1 MKDEAMKQW
10 LEALED
16 FVDVIKYDN
25 EQDDIGRRA
34 CCDVLSYNPH
44 REDCKAIKSIA
55 SLRQAIAELESQEP
69 VAWRIKVETKLRDGS
84 VDVGY
89 QLRNEKMSA
98 YDEPLYNHPPQR
110 TEQNFCP
117 RCGKR
122 TNDIHT
128 CTPPK
133 HTEQEPVGFAGI
145 EMWIGNT
152 RIKKLMTQT
161 ELHFAIDPWAIVKFN
176 SDSCIDALKEK
187 NT

>member
-1 MKDEAMKQW
+1 MT
-10 LEALED
+10 
-16 FVDVIKYDN
+16 FTDN
-25 EQDDIGRRA
+25 EIVVMAKEA
-34 CCDVLSYNPH
+34 CKTDVGFTTFTISTKHLQVFA
-44 REDCKAIKSIA
+44 EMVAAK
-55 SLRQAIAELESQEP
+55 AIAELESQEP

-98 YDEPLYNHPPQR
+98 YDEPLYTHPLQR

-128 CTPPK
+128 CTPP
-133 HTEQEPVGFAGI
+133 Q
-145 EMWIGNT
+145 
-152 RIKKLMTQT
+152 
-161 ELHFAIDPWAIVKFN
+161 
-176 SDSCIDALKEK
+176 EK